1 MYVPHLV
8 FSRLIQ
14 DKLTLDDWG
23 IPLLKDIPVLGFL
36 FGFRERSLD
45 KTKLLLLLTPR
56 VLGPA
61 LDATKIT
68 DQMRRATPDLDETIK
83 RAPARRPQRRRT
95 LLRHPRPPLRPPLRR
110 RRPRRPRPP
119 RPRSRVPQ
127 ALCTSASLAA

>member
-1 MYVPHLV
+1 MGASSEKSLHN
-8 FSRLIQ
+8 
-14 DKLTLDDWG
+14 DWG

-36 FGFRERSLD
+36 FGFRERRLD

-83 RAPARRPQRRRT
+83 RAPAPAPAT
-95 LLRHPRPPLRPPLRR
+95 PPAPAPS
-110 RRPRRPRPP
+110 P
-119 RPRSRVPQ
+119 
-127 ALCTSASLAA
+127 